1 MASTQLEPGEQNE
14 LDVLAVDDD
23 SLIREVVMLA
33 ITMERPDV
41 RVRTASRPSEVLA
54 RFGAIAPRVVVT
66 DFDMPEMDGGRLIE
80 KIRAAKPDQRIILF
94 TGRSTED
101 VIALVPADV
110 MIIEKSSANSVID
123 LRNQITAMLDARCD
137 NEQFALVS

>member
-1 MASTQLEPGEQNE
+1 MTAMASTQLEPGEQNE

-80 KIRAAKPDQRIILF
+80 KIGQRNPINESFCSPDDRPK
-94 TGRSTED
+94 T
-101 VIALVPADV
+101 
-110 MIIEKSSANSVID
+110 
-123 LRNQITAMLDARCD
+123 
-137 NEQFALVS
+137 